1 MLANDSNRAPF
12 KTRLLHAIIAALLFT
27 LILEGKNYFFDNEPF
42 DWELALGSFLIFGVL
57 SLVMNYF
64 TLKNKEKK

>member
-27 LILEGKNYFFDNEPF
+27 LLFEGKSYFYDNEPF
-42 DWELALGSFLIFGVL
+42 DWELALGSF
-57 SLVMNYF
+57 
-64 TLKNKEKK
+64 